1 MAMRHPRLTVFA
13 GAMIS
18 LAAMHVMSAFF
29 GYATT
34 VIPRVYTY
42 YLSSFLF
49 AIFGIKMLRDGYY
62 MSPNEGQVS
71 ALKVTPEFYH
81 LFHNSALKRT
91 FNIEFLFVDKHLL
104 SFSNLFLN
112 RVSTVHADLNN
123 F

>member
-1 MAMRHPRLTVFA
+1 MRHPRLTVFA

-49 AIFGIKMLRDGYY
+49 AIFGVKRFDETADAVFAAVGADQHAAVDGHRCH
-62 MSPNEGQVS
+62 G
-71 ALKVTPEFYH
+71 F
-81 LFHNSALKRT
+81 
-91 FNIEFLFVDKHLL
+91 
-104 SFSNLFLN
+104 
-112 RVSTVHADLNN
+112 
-123 F
+123 